1 MHKIAIYSSHVIVMA
16 NPQSAQSAHIV
27 QNPQMSQSN
36 KLNQNVANNDSLA
49 FMTQSFKTMQEYQS
63 SQFEYML
70 KCHTQIMEKLI
81 DM

>member
-1 MHKIAIYSSHVIVMA
+1 MA